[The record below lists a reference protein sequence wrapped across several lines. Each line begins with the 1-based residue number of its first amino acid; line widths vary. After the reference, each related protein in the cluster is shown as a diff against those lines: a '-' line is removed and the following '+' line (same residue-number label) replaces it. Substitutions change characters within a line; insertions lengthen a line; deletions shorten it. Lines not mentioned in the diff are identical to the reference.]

1 MVPSIKKFNNYKLRV
16 IGLIIFLFLAY
27 HLSLIT
33 YNYSY
38 AQPQKSRN
46 VRVLILKG
54 VSSFELYVRG
64 EYEMQSCLTKNV
76 LKNGKGINAKVYTDA
91 NGININS
98 TLIKENKIMI
108 SPGIGYF
115 YLNNRPLRGGLI
127 VKKENDLS
135 LLVINYLDLEDYV
148 KGVLFHEVS
157 HHWPLEALC
166 AQAVATRTY
175 ALYEVE
181 VSKDKDYDVT
191 SDIYSQVYGGRDAER
206 YRTIKAAEATEG
218 LVLTCNAKVFP
229 AYFHATCGGKTED
242 ASELWQIDLPCL
254 KGVDCGFC
262 GRSPHFKWQK
272 VFSKDELIK
281 KLNSLGYHFTSLEG
295 IKILGRDKSGRIR
308 KLKLKSKDGDVVIP
322 AKDFRQLVGARDIR
336 STNFAV
342 NKIADNIY
350 FEGFGWGHGVGMC
363 QWGAY
368 FMSVK
373 KYKYQDI
380 LKFYYPGAE
389 ITSFNINP

>member
-1 MVPSIKKFNNYKLRV
+1 MVNKQKIKLTFTVLLLCLLTLRGV
-16 IGLIIFLFLAY
+16 V
-27 HLSLIT
+27 
-33 YNYSY
+33 Y

-54 VSSFELYVRG
+54 AEKFDLYIRG
-64 EYEMQSCLTKNV
+64 KYEIRSPDGKNV
-76 LKNGKGINAKVYTDA
+76 IKEGKGINAKIYADNNA
-91 NGININS
+91 INISDIRIN
-98 TLIKENKIMI
+98 ENKII
-108 SPGIGYF
+108 VSPESGIF
-115 YLNNRPLRGGLI
+115 YLNNRPLRGALI
-127 VKKENDLS
+127 IRKENDLTLS
-135 LLVINYLDLEDYV
+135 VINYLALEDYV

-157 HHWPLEALC
+157 HHWPIEALR

-191 SDIYSQVYGGRDAER
+191 SDIYSQVYGGKDAER

-218 LVLTCNAKVFP
+218 MVLICNAKVFP

-242 ASELWQIDLPCL
+242 ASELWQTDLPAL

-281 KLNSLGYHFTSLEG
+281 RLNSSGYHFTSLEG
-295 IKILGRDKSGRIR
+295 IQILGRDKSGRIR

-322 AKDFRQLVGARDIR
+322 AKDFRQIVGGRDIR

-368 FMSVK
+368 FMSIK

-389 ITSFNINP
+389 ITSLSSNP